1 MCIKSSTT
9 KEDGMRYVK
18 IPIKDNE
25 EGKRLAEDHLGVLM
39 WRLMEDGSIVAY
51 PYDNE
56 NPVILTIPE

>member
-1 MCIKSSTT
+1 
-9 KEDGMRYVK
+9 MRYVK